1 MRGAGGRAEG
11 CGEGREGGWERAG
24 EGRGVRLER
33 GELDQM
39 EMRGGRTERGAKVE
53 ERVFFE
59 KEITGQERSSL
70 MFRLGGYGKNL
81 VGDTLGWLLQVCPSQ
96 A

>member
-1 MRGAGGRAEG
+1 MS
-11 CGEGREGGWERAG
+11 
-24 EGRGVRLER
+24 
-33 GELDQM
+33 
-39 EMRGGRTERGAKVE
+39 
-53 ERVFFE
+53 FE
-59 KEITGQERSSL
+59 KEITGRELSLL